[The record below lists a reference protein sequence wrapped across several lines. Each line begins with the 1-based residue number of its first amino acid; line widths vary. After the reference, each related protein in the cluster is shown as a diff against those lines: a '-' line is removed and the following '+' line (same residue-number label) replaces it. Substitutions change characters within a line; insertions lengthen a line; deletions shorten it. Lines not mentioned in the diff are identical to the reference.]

1 MMLELE
7 WLTSDKHGIIDNI
20 DTRIGTSWQTKMKDE
35 ESNVGSG
42 MQDEVKH
49 LKKEEVRYVRIEKKK
64 M

>member
-49 LKKEEVRYVRIEKKK
+49 LKKRK
-64 M
+64 